1 MTTSTRPMPVRIPA
15 AANPPLIG
23 RKAFVE
29 MIMGL
34 PVSVHVRAEDP
45 GRDDIAAAVRNT
57 FAVLH
62 KADDLFSRWRE
73 DSEIRRLQRGLI
85 APGAAHEWQADVV
98 ALALEAEDVTDG
110 LFSAWYAAPRYP
122 GVVIPSGPA
131 GSSRARR
138 GAPAFGGY
146 DPTGIVKGWAV
157 EKAADMLRV
166 VPRISFCLN
175 AGGDMLIG
183 AGRDMAFLAPTWRIG
198 VESPSV
204 PGTVAAVRSVPA
216 GAVATSGAVARGAH
230 ILDPST
236 GVALNRAGS
245 ATVVGPSLTWADV
258 WATAAFVDP
267 RRASRLMASRAA
279 AYELILLD

>member
-1 MTTSTRPMPVRIPA
+1 MATATVPLPVRTPA
-15 AANPPLIG
+15 TAGAPLIG

-29 MIMGL
+29 MIMGM
-34 PVSVHVRAEDP
+34 PVSVHVRAQDP

-62 KADDLFSRWRE
+62 KVDDLFSRWRE
-73 DSEIRRLQRGLI
+73 DSEIRRLQRGLV
-85 APGAAHEWQADVV
+85 APGAAHEWQADVM
-98 ALALEAEDVTDG
+98 ALALKAEDVTDG
-110 LFSAWYAAPRYP
+110 LFSAWYAAARHPVAPSAP
-122 GVVIPSGPA
+122 G
-131 GSSRARR
+131 GSAPTV
-138 GAPAFGGY
+138 GAAPAVGGY

-175 AGGDMLIG
+175 AGGDMVIG
-183 AGRDMAFLAPTWRIG
+183 TGRDMAHLAPAWRIG
-198 VESPSV
+198 IESPSL
-204 PGTVAAVRSVPA
+204 PGTVAAVRSLA
-216 GAVATSGAVARGAH
+216 TGGVATSGAAARGGH
-230 ILDPST
+230 IRDPATGAALD
-236 GVALNRAGS
+236 REGS

-267 RRASRLMASRAA
+267 PRAARLMAERAA